1 MTDNR
6 VDVIAIVA
14 PQYFDRGLKGT
25 LNMLAK
31 YINKKIVYIGLDEV
45 CQLVSMNDNI
55 ALD

>member
-45 CQLVSMNDNI
+45 CQLVSKNDNI
-55 ALD
+55 ELD